1 MISNAMIQNKIV
13 QHNIS
18 DHFPLS
24 DQKGTNRNA
33 INLSLTRQLA
43 KKKQPLTSDKLVRIV
58 AQHHR
63 FLASGG
69 AGGKWKT
76 ILLKGLVFGIYDGG
90 EGSKG
95 KQAIF
100 EYAHI
105 LSDCFFNDLALPFSN
120 WCGVFAD
127 RLNAS
132 GIELSHSLLTDAS
145 LVAANF
151 SSARLCN
158 ADFSRA
164 DLRGVDFRNAD
175 CAGVDFE
182 NCDLR
187 GADFRGARLPNAR
200 FPGANLTEVKY

>member
-1 MISNAMIQNKIV
+1 MIHNNILE
-13 QHNIS
+13 HNIS

-24 DQKGTNRNA
+24 DQKGTDA
-33 INLSLTRQLA
+33 DSINVALTRQLA
-43 KKKQPLTSDKLVRIV
+43 KKRKPFISEKLAQIV
-58 AQHHR
+58 AQHHA

-69 AGGKWKT
+69 AGGTWKT

-90 EGSKG
+90 EGNQG
-95 KQAIF
+95 KQASF
-100 EYAHI
+100 EHAHI
-105 LSDCFFNDLALPFSN
+105 LPDCFFKDLALPFSN
-120 WCGVFAD
+120 WCGAFAD
-127 RLNAS
+127 QLNAN

-145 LVAANF
+145 LVAADF
-151 SSARLCN
+151 SRARLCN

-164 DLRGVDFRNAD
+164 DLRGADFRNAD

-200 FPGANLTEVKY
+200 FPGANLGGVRYD

>member
-1 MISNAMIQNKIV
+1 MI
-13 QHNIS
+13 HNNTLEHNTGDYFS
-18 DHFPLS
+18 LS
-24 DQKGTNRNA
+24 DQKGTDDCA
-33 INLSLTRQLA
+33 INSALTRQLA
-43 KKKQPLTSDKLVRIV
+43 KKKAPLTPDKLVKIV
-58 AQHHR
+58 AQHHA

-76 ILLKGLVFGIYDGG
+76 ILLKGLVFGIYDDG
-90 EGSKG
+90 ESSKG

-120 WCGVFAD
+120 WCGAFAD
-127 RLNAS
+127 QLNAS

-145 LVAANF
+145 LVSADF
-151 SSARLCN
+151 SGARLCN
-158 ADFSRA
+158 SDFSRA
-164 DLRGVDFRNAD
+164 DLRGANFQKAD

-200 FPGANLTEVKY
+200 FPGARLEEVRYG

>member
-1 MISNAMIQNKIV
+1 MIYNNGRPQNI
-13 QHNIS
+13 N

-24 DQKGTNRNA
+24 DQKGTDQA
-33 INLSLTRQLA
+33 TVNLAMTRQLA
-43 KKKQPLTSDKLVRIV
+43 RKKPPLAPEKLTQIIAR
-58 AQHHR
+58 HHL

-90 EGSKG
+90 ERSKG
-95 KQAIF
+95 KQANF
-100 EYAHI
+100 EHAHI
-105 LSDCFFNDLALPFSN
+105 LSNCKFEGQALPFSN

-127 RLNAS
+127 QLNAS

-145 LVAANF
+145 LVGANF
-151 SSARLCN
+151 SDARLCN

-164 DLRGVDFRNAD
+164 DLRDADFRNAD

-200 FPGANLTEVKY
+200 FPGADLEGIKY

>member
-1 MISNAMIQNKIV
+1 MIYNNTL
-13 QHNIS
+13 QHNSS
-18 DHFPLS
+18 DYFPFS
-24 DQKGTNRNA
+24 EEEGTDRSA

-43 KKKQPLTSDKLVRIV
+43 LKKEPFIPAKLTQIV
-58 AQHHR
+58 SCHHD

-76 ILLKGLVFGIYDGG
+76 ILLKGLVFGIYDGA
-90 EGSKG
+90 EARKG
-95 KQAIF
+95 KQANF

-105 LSDCFFNDLALPFSN
+105 LSDCIFDHQALPFSN
-120 WCGVFAD
+120 WCGAFANH
-127 RLNAS
+127 LNAS
-132 GIELSHSLLTDAS
+132 GVELSHSLLTDAS
-145 LVAANF
+145 LVEANF
-151 SSARLCN
+151 SDARLCN

-164 DLRGVDFRNAD
+164 DLRGADFRAAD

-200 FPGANLTEVKY
+200 FPGADLRGVKY

>member
-1 MISNAMIQNKIV
+1 MTNNNTLH
-13 QHNIS
+13 HNTG

-24 DQKGTNRNA
+24 DQNGTDRSA
-33 INLSLTRQLA
+33 VNLTLTRQFA
-43 KKKQPLTSDKLVRIV
+43 KKKQPLTADKLSNIISR
-58 AQHHR
+58 HYK
-63 FLASGG
+63 FLVSGG

-95 KQAIF
+95 KQANF
-100 EYAHI
+100 EHAHI

-120 WCGVFAD
+120 WCGAFAD
-127 RLNAS
+127 QLNAA

-145 LVAANF
+145 LVGVNF

-164 DLRGVDFRNAD
+164 DLREANFRNAD

-200 FPGANLTEVKY
+200 FPGTKLTNVKY

>member
-1 MISNAMIQNKIV
+1 MTQNNTV
-13 QHNIS
+13 QNNMS

-24 DQKGTNRNA
+24 DQKGTNCNV

-43 KKKQPLTSDKLVRIV
+43 KKKKPLTPDKLVRIV
-58 AQHHR
+58 ARHHT

-95 KQAIF
+95 KQANF
-100 EYAHI
+100 EHAHI
-105 LSDCFFNDLALPFSN
+105 LSNCFFNDLALPFSN

-145 LVAANF
+145 LVSANF
-151 SSARLCN
+151 SGARLCN

-164 DLRGVDFRNAD
+164 DLRGANFRDAD

-200 FPGANLTEVKY
+200 FLGVRLEEVRY